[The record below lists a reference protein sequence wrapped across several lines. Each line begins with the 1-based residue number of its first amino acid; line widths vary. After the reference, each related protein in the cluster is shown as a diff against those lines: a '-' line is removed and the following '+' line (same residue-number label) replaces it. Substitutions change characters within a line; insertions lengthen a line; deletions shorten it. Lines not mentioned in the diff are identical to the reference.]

1 MENASKALIIAGAI
15 LLAIL
20 LISLGIM
27 IYTQASGV
35 VNNNAMSEVE
45 ISSFNKKFTQYGSSN
60 VRGSQVNAL
69 IDAIV
74 QNNLSNAQDTSRQV
88 KLKQSAGDDYWSTGT
103 TKLSTETAI
112 TSVSSCPSAL
122 SGKTYKIDYKTDS
135 KTGLITTIDIKE
147 PTASSTPSSTP

>member
-35 VNNNAMSEVE
+35 VNTNAMSEVE
-45 ISSFNKKFTQYGSSN
+45 ISTFNKKFTQYGSKN
-60 VRGSQVNAL
+60 VRGAQVNAL

-74 QNNLSNAQDTSRQV
+74 QNNLSNASDTSRQV
-88 KLKQSAGDDYWSTGT
+88 ELHQTGSNWSDTSSPANGI
-103 TKLSTETAI
+103 I
-112 TSVSSCPSAL
+112 TVAPKGMAL
-122 SGKTYKIDYKTDS
+122 SGRVYTVKCEPNST
-135 KTGLITTIDIKE
+135 TGLIYKITIGD
-147 PTASSTPSSTP
+147 